1 MCPLLEFEADRRAF
15 LITINSFGTE
25 LTKDTREKLYPSC
38 GKLYPQGLKMLSN
51 CDDFEQ
57 VRQVADSYAN
67 YRALFDGVGQGQSSS
82 LFYFSKKIL
91 GSQNFLRSNTFLG
104 LGNLFESKIFWS
116 QTFLETFKG
125 IKIFVYTIL
134 RFRNW

>member
-67 YRALFDGVGQGQSSS
+67 YRDIPNIFMNLQP
-82 LFYFSKKIL
+82 LI
-91 GSQNFLRSNTFLG
+91 FLG
-104 LGNLFESKIFWS
+104 CNCKIM
-116 QTFLETFKG
+116 LM
-125 IKIFVYTIL
+125 L
-134 RFRNW
+134 